1 MSDHVCSGL
10 DTPAVTPTAPAC
22 CPWRTA
28 LQTPLLLIAAAG
40 MGFAG
45 QQAWSHRGD
54 WQKAFS
60 GMSGSGQCTAAA
72 DACPTSSGCGSSTGL
87 LTAETCPFSSG
98 TDEDSGVVSALTPE
112 NAASASP
119 AELQTL

>member
-1 MSDHVCSGL
+1 MSDHVPIGL
-10 DTPAVTPTAPAC
+10 DTPAVSQISPAC

-45 QQAWSHRGD
+45 QQAWSHRGA
-54 WQKAFS
+54 WQAALGGAS
-60 GMSGSGQCTAAA
+60 GAGQCSGAAA
-72 DACPTSSGCGSSTGL
+72 PCPTSGGCGS
-87 LTAETCPFSSG
+87 TAELMTAESCPFSTS
-98 TDEDSGVVSALTPE
+98 TVEDSGAVSALTPE
-112 NAASASP
+112 NATSSNP